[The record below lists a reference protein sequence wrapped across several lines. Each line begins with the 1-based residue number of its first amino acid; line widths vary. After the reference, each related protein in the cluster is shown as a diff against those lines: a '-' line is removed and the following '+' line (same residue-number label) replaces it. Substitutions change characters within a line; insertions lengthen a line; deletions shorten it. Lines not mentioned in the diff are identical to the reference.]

1 MNPLTLDNV
10 NWQDFYL
17 TDFFRLEK
25 GNQNNMAILQDGN
38 LPLVSAKKTDNGY
51 KQFIAPNG
59 KRLYDGNILT
69 LNNDGDGGAGIA
81 YYQPFQMAL
90 DSHCTALIPKKEMSR
105 FQMLFI
111 ALCITKQ
118 RDRFGHGYSLN
129 NSRLRSFKFML
140 PVNADNQPDWDFM
153 EAYMRKQEK
162 QILQPTIKQLC
173 NQLIYSE
180 LVGGGGK
187 ILLTNLNWKEFYFT
201 EVFTDIQRGKRLKK
215 ADHHDGN
222 TPYVSSTSQDNGV
235 DGFIGNESGVRI
247 FDDCLTVANSGSVV
261 SAFYHKYQFVASDHV
276 TQLKRDG
283 LDKYAYLFMIPLIN
297 RLSEKYSFN
306 REIND
311 ERIKREKII
320 LPADANGNPDFAFMS
335 SFMQSV
341 ESDILSTTL
350 RYFADKQ
357 QITPPHIA
365 NKSINWQNFLLRDI
379 FDIYAGKRLT
389 KADMKKGNRP
399 FIGATD
405 SNNGIT
411 EWVSNTNDS
420 MDSNVLGVNYNGSVG
435 ETFYHPY
442 ECIFSDDVKRLH
454 LKQSLSASQGVSV
467 ASKENKYIML
477 YLKTAILQQKV
488 KYAYGY
494 KFNESRMLKQSILL
508 PATPENTP
516 DWDYMESYMRSLE
529 SQQLVNVLNYYIKC
543 G

>member
-140 PVNADNQPDWDFM
+140 PVNTDNQPDWDFM
-153 EAYMRKQEK
+153 EAYMRQQEK

-173 NQLIYSE
+173 NQLIYNE
-180 LVGGGGK
+180 LAGGGK
-187 ILLTNLNWKEFYFT
+187 IHLANLNWKEFYFT

-215 ADHHDGN
+215 ADHQDGN

-247 FDDCLTVANSGSVV
+247 FDDCLTVANSGSVG

-357 QITPPHIA
+357 QITPPPPPPIA

-379 FDIYAGKRLT
+379 FPLLEAGKSKGLNHLRRQKNGISYLGAT
-389 KADMKKGNRP
+389 NLNNAVLDYVEPVPELIQKGNCIA
-399 FIGATD
+399 FIRNGEGSMGYAVYKEEDFIATSD
-405 SNNGIT
+405 ISVGYNPNL
-411 EWVSNTNDS
+411 NK
-420 MDSNVLGVNYNGSVG
+420 YNGMFITTIADRIRG
-435 ETFYHPY
+435 
-442 ECIFSDDVKRLH
+442 
-454 LKQSLSASQGVSV
+454 
-467 ASKENKYIML
+467 KYNF
-477 YLKTAILQQKV
+477 
-488 KYAYGY
+488 GY
-494 KFNESRMLKQSILL
+494 KRSAQRLAKEILTL
-508 PATPENTP
+508 PATPDNQP
-516 DWDYMESYMRSLE
+516 DWEYMETYMRTLE